1 MKITYIENVRVPSER
16 AHAYQ
21 ITTTCAWMA
30 KLGHR
35 VTLINPDR
43 TDKDV
48 FAFFDWPKDLFTHV
62 RIRSWDPLSRAPA
75 FLKGIGYVLQRF
87 AFTRRARSTVRSHE
101 ADVWYTRDLAMADAC
116 MDSTSAPWFVELHD
130 EPTMNAERW
139 NRVKHRIA
147 GFVVISQG
155 LRSRLIELGIAE
167 CRIHMA
173 PDGFEPREFEHMGS
187 RDALRDRFQIPRDAF
202 VVFYS
207 GSFYTW
213 KGLDPILQAW
223 PKTNAHAHLVLLGGP
238 DGERARIEKLIPD
251 EARSRVHVIPALPRR
266 EAVAIYPIGDVGLLA
281 SSPNQEISRRYTSP
295 LKLFEYLAAGLPVLA
310 SDVPSSHEALT
321 DGVARFFGQG
331 EAPFLKMLSA
341 VQVDQ
346 EWVKLASERA
356 RAFVEPYSWEERT
369 RKILTFIHQTQE
381 TFPVS

>member
-1 MKITYIENVRVPSER
+1 MKINYIENVRVPSER

-43 TDKDV
+43 TDQDV

-75 FLKGIGYVLQRF
+75 FLKGIGYVLQRA
-87 AFTRRARSTVRSHE
+87 AFIRHARSIVRSHE

-116 MDSTSAPWFVELHD
+116 MGGTSAPWFIELHD
-130 EPTMNAERW
+130 EPTTNVERW

-167 CRIHMA
+167 HLIHMA
-173 PDGFEPREFEHMGS
+173 PDGFEPREFERMGS
-187 RDALRDRFQIPRDAF
+187 RDALRDQFQIPRDAF
-202 VVFYS
+202 GVFYS
-207 GSFYTW
+207 GSFYAW
-213 KGLDPILQAW
+213 KGLDPVLQAW

-238 DGERARIEKLIPD
+238 DGERTRIERVIPADARARIHI
-251 EARSRVHVIPALPRR
+251 IPALPRR
-266 EAVAIYPIGDVGLLA
+266 EGIAMYAIGDIGLLA
-281 SSPNQEISRRYTSP
+281 SSPNQEISRSYTSP

-310 SDVPSSHEALT
+310 SNVPSSRDVLT
-321 DGVARFFGQG
+321 DEIARFFGSG
-331 EAPFLKMLSA
+331 EPEFLATLTA
-341 VQVDQ
+341 VQADQ
-346 EWVKLASERA
+346 DWVKLASSRA
-356 RAFVEPYSWEERT
+356 RAFVEPYSWEART
-369 RKILTFIHQTQE
+369 RKILNFIGQL
-381 TFPVS
+381 